1 MKVLIGAIVVAIVVL
16 VIGIIAVSVML
27 GLASLKD

>member
-27 GLASLKD
+27 GLASLGD